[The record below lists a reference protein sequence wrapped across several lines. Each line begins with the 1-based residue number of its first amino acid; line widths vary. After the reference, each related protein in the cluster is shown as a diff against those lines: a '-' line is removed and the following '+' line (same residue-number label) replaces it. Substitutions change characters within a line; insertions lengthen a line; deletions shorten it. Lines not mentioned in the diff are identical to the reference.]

1 MVKTHIHSS
10 KQANNQSLNMYYELG
25 MFYAQSIKQLA
36 KQIKLPVL
44 TKLLWET
51 KYNHI

>member
-1 MVKTHIHSS
+1 
-10 KQANNQSLNMYYELG
+10 MYYESG
-25 MFYAQSIKQLA
+25 MFYEQSIKQLA

-44 TKLLWET
+44 TKVLWET